1 MRILVVENYRATS
14 LGLIRGE
21 LAAAGATIDTRRA
34 FEGEALPDGP
44 DGYDAIIVLGGE
56 QNALDDA
63 NHPYLPALAALMR
76 AFGEAD
82 KSVLGI
88 CLGSQLLAR
97 GYGAENILGRPTE
110 FGWQDVTPTDAGRAD
125 PVLGVLDGPSPL
137 FHWHSDTFTLP
148 EGAVHLA
155 TSAMTPYQAFRIGRA
170 VYGIQFHFE
179 ADTALVREWSALFG
193 DVAQGID
200 PDWPARHAAEAGPL
214 GSRADAAGHKLARA
228 WIATIPRDSSFA
240 G

>member
-1 MRILVVENYRATS
+1 MHILVVENYRATS

-21 LAAAGATIDTRRA
+21 LAAAGAVVDMRRA
-34 FEGEALPDGP
+34 YAGEALPDGHE
-44 DGYDAIIVLGGE
+44 GHDAIIVLGGE

-63 NHPYLPALAALMR
+63 DYPYLPELAALMR
-76 AFGEAD
+76 AFGEAG

-88 CLGSQLLAR
+88 CLGAQLLAR

-110 FGWQDVTPTDAGRAD
+110 FGWHDVTPTTAGSAD
-125 PVLGVLDGPSPL
+125 LVVGVLDGPSPL

-155 TSAMTPYQAFRIGRA
+155 TSAMTPNQAFRIGRA

-179 ADTALVREWSALFG
+179 ANTNLVREWNVAFG
-193 DVAQGID
+193 DVAAEID
-200 PDWPARHAAEAGPL
+200 PDWPARHAREAGPI
-214 GSRADAAGHKLARA
+214 GSRADAAGHALARA
-228 WIATIPRDSSFA
+228 WIATIR
-240 G
+240 

>member
-21 LAAAGATIDTRRA
+21 LAAAGAVVDTRRA
-34 FEGEALPDGP
+34 FAGEALPDSHEGH
-44 DGYDAIIVLGGE
+44 DAIIVLGGE

-88 CLGSQLLAR
+88 CLGAQLLAR

-110 FGWQDVTPTDAGRAD
+110 FGWQDVTPTEAGRAD
-125 PVLGVLDGPSPL
+125 PVVGVLDGPSPL

-155 TSAMTPYQAFRIGRA
+155 TSAMTPNQAFRIGRA

-179 ADTALVREWSALFG
+179 ADTTLVREWNAVFG
-193 DVAQGID
+193 DVAVGID
-200 PDWPARHAAEAGPL
+200 PDWPARHAREAGPM
-214 GSRADAAGHKLARA
+214 GHRADAAGHALARA
-228 WIATIPRDSSFA
+228 WIATI

>member
-14 LGLIRGE
+14 LGLLSGE
-21 LAAAGATIDTRRA
+21 LAAAGAVVDTRLA
-34 FEGEALPDGP
+34 FEGEALPEGP
-44 DGYDAIIVLGGE
+44 ADHDAIIVLGGE

-63 NHPYLPALAALMR
+63 THPYLPALAALMR
-76 AFGEAD
+76 AFGEAG

-110 FGWQDVTPTDAGRAD
+110 FGWQEVTPTEAGRAD
-125 PVLGVLDGPSPL
+125 PVVGVLDGSTPL

-155 TSAMTPYQAFRIGRA
+155 TSAMTPNQAFRVGRA
-170 VYGIQFHFE
+170 AYGIQFHFE
-179 ADTALVREWSALFG
+179 ADTKLVRNWNAVFG
-193 DVAQGID
+193 EVAAGID
-200 PDWPARHAAEAGPL
+200 PDWPARHAREEGPL
-214 GSRADAAGHKLARA
+214 GSRADAAGHALARA
-228 WIATIPRDSSFA
+228 WIATIR
-240 G
+240 

>member
-21 LAAAGATIDTRRA
+21 LATAGAIIDTRRA
-34 FEGEALPDGP
+34 FAGEALPDGHE
-44 DGYDAIIVLGGE
+44 GHDAIIVLGGE

-76 AFGEAD
+76 AFGDAG

-88 CLGSQLLAR
+88 CLGAQLLAR

-110 FGWQDVTPTDAGRAD
+110 FGWHDVTPTEAGSAD
-125 PVLGVLDGPSPL
+125 PVVGVLDGPSPL

-179 ADTALVREWSALFG
+179 ADTALVREWNAVFS
-193 DVAQGID
+193 DVAAEIE
-200 PDWPARHAAEAGPL
+200 PDWPTRHAREEGPV
-214 GSRADAAGHKLARA
+214 GSRADAAGHALARA
-228 WIATIPRDSSFA
+228 WIATIR
-240 G
+240 